1 MTNAQPTPVPRQL
14 SPDKASLLL
23 CILLMAELCC
33 LAPYSLN
40 PDGHFYYGV
49 ALRLSKGEF
58 LASIDGLYSPLLSW
72 LMAPL
77 VFSGISLPGAYRIIN
92 FLCFVVVAQST
103 YSISKELRMTSLQIG
118 FILTLTTALFITNT
132 VFVVTSDVLAAACFL
147 CTLVFAVRLK
157 ANPPISDWAILGSL
171 GGICYY
177 AKAVQL
183 LVFLLFVALI
193 ALVFWQRLGARGL
206 SRLEV
211 IKPIISVFFAALVVA
226 PWLSL
231 LEKKYGAVTLSGQEL
246 VMYHHVELRDYH
258 PDTIG
263 RILRLQGESEANKA
277 QRSLQAPLAAT
288 IKSAVLA
295 IPTRAYLTAT
305 TVIQEFYLSVGG
317 LGFCLLPGLFGI
329 GLLEAL
335 RRRQIRE
342 SVWTLYL
349 AIAAHVVVYFL
360 TWGGRFRYYLP
371 VLPLILILCAGPPN
385 IPDPNESKD
394 VDEQPSRRLR
404 ALISSFAWA
413 IIIATG
419 YHSAIR
425 YQLAEQ
431 SVPPQIVA
439 AILNLDSV
447 RNTKGAMT
455 GRLFDPFSG
464 QVAALQKREYWNSI
478 DPMRGEDSTTLSRK
492 LDQWGIEQII
502 WMGPTFEPLN
512 QLPDFRPSYV
522 GTVAGQNVRIY
533 NRVH

>member
-1 MTNAQPTPVPRQL
+1 FP
-14 SPDKASLLL
+14 
-23 CILLMAELCC
+23 
-33 LAPYSLN
+33 
-40 PDGHFYYGV
+40 
-49 ALRLSKGEF
+49 
-58 LASIDGLYSPLLSW
+58 
-72 LMAPL
+72 
-77 VFSGISLPGAYRIIN
+77 
-92 FLCFVVVAQST
+92 
-103 YSISKELRMTSLQIG
+103 
-118 FILTLTTALFITNT
+118 
-132 VFVVTSDVLAAACFL
+132 
-147 CTLVFAVRLK
+147 
-157 ANPPISDWAILGSL
+157 
-171 GGICYY
+171 
-177 AKAVQL
+177 
-183 LVFLLFVALI
+183 
-193 ALVFWQRLGARGL
+193 
-206 SRLEV
+206 
-211 IKPIISVFFAALVVA
+211 
-226 PWLSL
+226 
-231 LEKKYGAVTLSGQEL
+231 
-246 VMYHHVELRDYH
+246 
-258 PDTIG
+258 
-263 RILRLQGESEANKA
+263 
-277 QRSLQAPLAAT
+277 
-288 IKSAVLA
+288 
-295 IPTRAYLTAT
+295 
-305 TVIQEFYLSVGG
+305 
-317 LGFCLLPGLFGI
+317 
-329 GLLEAL
+329 
-335 RRRQIRE
+335 
-342 SVWTLYL
+342 
-349 AIAAHVVVYFL
+349 